1 MDILLRFLTQT
12 LRENQIELQL
22 SEMRKKQVF
31 MLHLD
36 SEYSMR
42 RELLLA

>member
-1 MDILLRFLTQT
+1 MDTLYRFLGMP
-12 LRENQIELQL
+12 LRELQTELQL

-36 SEYSMR
+36 SQYAMR

>member
-1 MDILLRFLTQT
+1 MDILRRFLTMP
-12 LRENQIELQL
+12 LRELKTELQL
-22 SEMRKKQVF
+22 SEMRKRQVF

-36 SEYSMR
+36 SQDAMR

>member
-1 MDILLRFLTQT
+1 MDQLRRFLTQT
-12 LRENQIELQL
+12 LRENQTELQL

-36 SEYSMR
+36 SQQAMR